1 MDIVLS
7 LIFLIFIGLFA
18 YLIFFY
24 TRLFKN
30 LKETIKQIN
39 MIQQNNK
46 QILQDENIRMN
57 IAAEKVK
64 NMNKN

>member
-1 MDIVLS
+1 
-7 LIFLIFIGLFA
+7 
-18 YLIFFY
+18 
-24 TRLFKN
+24 
-30 LKETIKQIN
+30 